1 MKEQLSVP
9 ESVQQIVNEINS
21 AEISLGEIQIHEH
34 PLLPSFNRFIK
45 INKMVVD
52 TDLPRTYIF
61 YQQVLKDKATN
72 KTEPSKLPNPEWMIG
87 EEEWSF
93 LRDEDFNK
101 IEVPVVDE
109 EIHEPILDNNGEPK
123 TSMIKVNSHSY
134 MLWLLKNNKLSF
146 LDLLKTYLNEFVDM
160 KREELDRLS

>member
-9 ESVQQIVNEINS
+9 QSVQQIVNEINS

-34 PLLPSFNRFIK
+34 PLLPSFDRYIK
-45 INKMVVD
+45 INKIVVD
-52 TDLPRTYIF
+52 TDLPRTYLF
-61 YQQVLKDKATN
+61 YQQVLKDKTTH

-93 LRDEDFNK
+93 LRDENFNK

-109 EIHEPILDNNGEPK
+109 ETHEPILGDNDEPK
-123 TSMIKVNSHSY
+123 TSMIRVGTHPY
-134 MLWLLKNNKLSF
+134 MLWLLKNNKLGF
-146 LDLLKTYLNEFVDM
+146 LDLLKVYLNEFVEM
-160 KREELDRLS
+160 KKDELDRLS